1 MSDTQW
7 PRFEVFVQEREGRPH
22 QNVGSVHAPD
32 AEMALQNA
40 RDVFVRRP
48 DCLSLWVVPAATIL
62 ARTAEQL
69 AAEPLEDDSRAGAA
83 EVPYLVFQKE
93 GQRRA
98 MTFVRHAGEVRASSP
113 AQALHRALASFASPA
128 IFVWWVCPAGAVVRS
143 GGEDV
148 ASMFAPAND
157 KSYRLPHEY
166 RVVSLMHDIKA
177 GPAEGDDLQLE

>member
-7 PRFEVFVQEREGRPH
+7 PRFEVFIQEREDRPH

-48 DCLSLWVVPAATIL
+48 DCLSLWVVPAAAIL

-69 AAEPLEDDSRAGAA
+69 AAEPPEDDAPVDAD
-83 EVPYLVFQKE
+83 EEPYLVFQKQ

-113 AQALHRALASFASPA
+113 VEALQRAMTTFASPA
-128 IFVWWVCPAGAVVRS
+128 IFVWWVCPAGAIVAS

-148 ASMFAPAND
+148 ASMFAPAQE

-166 RVVSLMHDIKA
+166 RVVSQMYDIRA
-177 GPAEGDDLQLE
+177 GAADGDDL